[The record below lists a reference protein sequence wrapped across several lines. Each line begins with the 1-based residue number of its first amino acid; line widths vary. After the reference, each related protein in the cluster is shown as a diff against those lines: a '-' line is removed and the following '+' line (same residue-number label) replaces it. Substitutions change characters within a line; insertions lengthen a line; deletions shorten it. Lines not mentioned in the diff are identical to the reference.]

1 MDDPAHGIDESH
13 MGEGPAGLLL
23 GKFRHLCD
31 NLARYLVGQP
41 LQHVVPD
48 GY

>member
-1 MDDPAHGIDESH
+1 
-13 MGEGPAGLLL
+13 MGEGPAGL
-23 GKFRHLCD
+23 GKFRHLWD
-31 NLARYLVGQP
+31 NLARYLAGQP